1 MHLGSTTLLVLA
13 STTHAFAPAGTR
25 RAQSLRA
32 GQWWDDSTATDA
44 GSTPAAAPTTAT
56 ATGEHPIKSGD
67 HIRIHYTLSTTNG
80 LPLDG
85 SELTFDTEEVDLVV
99 NAGGFIPPLH
109 NALNGASL
117 TVNKPET
124 LTLTTPFG
132 ERDPRLGPIPVP
144 AANAPPGMQPGDRA
158 GLSNGATAR
167 VISVTDEKVVID
179 ANHLYAGED
188 LTLTVTLLE
197 PPNHRALDEATFA
210 AGCFWGVELAY
221 QREPGVV
228 RTEVGYAQ
236 GSDEAPTYEAVCS
249 GVTGH
254 TEAVRVRYD
263 PSRVS
268 YERLCDLLLDRLGEN
283 RYALNRVGND
293 QGTQYRHGIYFA
305 DDTQQATAEAVIARE
320 QQRDAG
326 RPIVTEV
333 EKVAKYYA
341 AEAYH
346 QQYLEKGGQS
356 AKKSDGTTIRC
367 YG

>member
-32 GQWWDDSTATDA
+32 GQWWDESTADA

-56 ATGEHPIKSGD
+56 ATGEHQIKAGD
-67 HIRIHYTLSTTNG
+67 HIRIHYTLSTTSG

-85 SELTFDTEEVDLVV
+85 SELTFDTEEVDIVV
-99 NAGGFIPPLH
+99 GAGGFIPPLH

-117 TVNKPET
+117 TVDQPET
-124 LTLTTPFG
+124 LTLTKPFG

-144 AANAPPGMQPGDRA
+144 AANAPPGMKPGDRA

-167 VISVTDEKVVID
+167 VISVTDEKVMID

-197 PPNHRALDEATFA
+197 PPNGRPLEEATFA
-210 AGCFWGVELAY
+210 GGCFWGVELAF

-228 RTEVGYAQ
+228 STEVGYAQ

-263 PSRVS
+263 STRVS

-305 DDTQQATAEAVIARE
+305 DDAQKKTAEAVIARE
-320 QQRDAG
+320 QQRDPG

-356 AKKSDGTTIRC
+356 AKKSDGSTIRC

>member
-1 MHLGSTTLLVLA
+1 M
-13 STTHAFAPAGTR
+13 
-25 RAQSLRA
+25 
-32 GQWWDDSTATDA
+32 
-44 GSTPAAAPTTAT
+44 
-56 ATGEHPIKSGD
+56 
-67 HIRIHYTLSTTNG
+67 
-80 LPLDG
+80 
-85 SELTFDTEEVDLVV
+85 
-99 NAGGFIPPLH
+99 
-109 NALNGASL
+109 
-117 TVNKPET
+117 
-124 LTLTTPFG
+124 
-132 ERDPRLGPIPVP
+132 P
-144 AANAPPGMQPGDRA
+144 AANAPKGMKPGDRA

-167 VISVTDEKVVID
+167 VISVTDEKVMID

-263 PSRVS
+263 PSVVS

-305 DDTQQATAEAVIARE
+305 DDAQRATAEAVIARE
-320 QQRDAG
+320 QRRDPD

-333 EKVAKYYA
+333 EMVAKYYA

-356 AKKSDGTTIRC
+356 AKKSDSTTIRC